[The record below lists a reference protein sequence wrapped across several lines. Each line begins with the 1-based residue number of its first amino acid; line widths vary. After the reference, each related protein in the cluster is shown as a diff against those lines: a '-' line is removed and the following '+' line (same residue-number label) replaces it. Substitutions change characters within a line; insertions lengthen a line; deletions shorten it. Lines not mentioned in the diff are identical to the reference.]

1 MYRYL
6 FEETCFKRSF
16 DSDRKI
22 DLDLIKKIREV
33 VARNLGI
40 EYEDVELAYYEK
52 SEDSVE
58 VKMEAKKQ
66 ISQNFDFRVVVR
78 ASEKGNSIISLET
91 FISRVVPVHL
101 VGFQYVED
109 IIYNMMEELRKKVFY
124 RDIINEMKL
133 KYEEL
138 SKTIYE
144 DLEILF
150 TSGMEKISE
159 GN

>member
-1 MYRYL
+1 
-6 FEETCFKRSF
+6 
-16 DSDRKI
+16 
-22 DLDLIKKIREV
+22 
-33 VARNLGI
+33 
-40 EYEDVELAYYEK
+40 
-52 SEDSVE
+52 
-58 VKMEAKKQ
+58 MEAKKQ